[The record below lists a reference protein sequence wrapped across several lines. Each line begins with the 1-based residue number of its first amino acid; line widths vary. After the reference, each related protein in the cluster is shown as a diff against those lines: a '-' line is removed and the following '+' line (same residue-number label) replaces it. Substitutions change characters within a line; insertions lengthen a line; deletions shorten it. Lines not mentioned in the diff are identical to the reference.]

1 MVCPGCVMGCSL
13 GTVVNG
19 VFKDIVF
26 QKSMWKGNCC
36 NMHRHS
42 LTTRRSW
49 GMDSFF
55 FFLHFWYWNERKA
68 QLYTMTMADNWY
80 TWSETHPVQYLNKWT
95 SVSCSFL
102 YWVFHCWPLYI
113 RKSLIQHCVGNHA
126 QNICQIGTL
135 LIS

>member
-26 QKSMWKGNCC
+26 QKSMWKSNCC
-36 NMHRHS
+36 NMHLHS
-42 LTTRRSW
+42 LTTRGRW

-55 FFLHFWYWNERKA
+55 FYISDIGMKEKCSCTL
-68 QLYTMTMADNWY
+68 TMADNWY
-80 TWSETHPVQYLNKWT
+80 TWSITHPVQYLNKWT

-135 LIS
+135 SIS